1 MPKLRECLVKAMN
14 AIFRDQRGEEHI
26 VFRSTGTA
34 LATTICGAECVGSD
48 FDSLTPASSPNL
60 FDLSHGDI
68 CGCSFTILIPVR
80 LLAPEGLRHAELL
93 AEIVLGLPTQ
103 LGGLD
108 REDIEVSL
116 DQPEFSIRSR
126 GDSGWFEDE
135 LLSLSAQLPEGFS
148 LQCCITCGLSDYSPY
163 GHGAFGSL
171 ACFRGA
177 ADDYRVVCSKA
188 GIFQIWGRLTEYVQE
203 THYCSHYETRPK
215 GRGYRG

>member
-1 MPKLRECLVKAMN
+1 MK

-26 VFRSTGTA
+26 VFHTTGTA
-34 LATTICGAECVGSD
+34 LSTTIRGVECAGSD
-48 FDSLTPASSPNL
+48 FDSLTPASGTEL

-80 LLAPEGLRHAELL
+80 LLAPEGLRHVELRAEV
-93 AEIVLGLPTQ
+93 VLGLPTER
-103 LGGLD
+103 GGLD
-108 REDIEVSL
+108 REGIQVGL
-116 DQPEFSIRSR
+116 HQPEFSIRSR

-135 LLSLSAQLPEGFS
+135 LLSLSAQLPDHFL

-163 GHGAFGSL
+163 GHGAFGCL
-171 ACFRGA
+171 ACFRDA
-177 ADDYRVVCSKA
+177 AEDYRLVCSKG